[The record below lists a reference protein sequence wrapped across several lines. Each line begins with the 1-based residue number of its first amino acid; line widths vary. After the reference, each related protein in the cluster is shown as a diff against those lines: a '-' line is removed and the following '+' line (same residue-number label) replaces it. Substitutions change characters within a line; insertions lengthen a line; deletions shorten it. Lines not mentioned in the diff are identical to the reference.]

1 MISRG
6 ERESVVDKIL
16 AGEAEPKTMRGRL
29 CLRKRA
35 GVRAQ
40 RFSREPCEAH
50 GCPARVA
57 SGRHYCSRHVLL
69 EGRALEIA
77 VKVRAG
83 LR

>member
-1 MISRG
+1 MIPRPEP
-6 ERESVVDKIL
+6 ERVVDKL
-16 AGEAEPKTMRGRL
+16 EAGASEPRTQRGRL
-29 CLRKRA
+29 CLRARA

-57 SGRHYCSRHVLL
+57 AGRHYCSRHVLL